1 MNIVGG
7 GGTGTAGGLSGL
19 ISRFEQ
25 AGLGH
30 IAQSWVGNGPKQP
43 ISPEQLHS
51 VFGENQVQNMA
62 GQAGMAPG
70 DFLSQLSQHLP
81 SVVDGMTPNGQVP
94 DEVRS
99 PSEIA
104 DDRCSDSKANAR
116 RNASTE
122 ILFSEGAPCR

>member
-1 MNIVGG
+1 MGLLDQVLGQVLSSQQPGAGTSPSGIAGVLMNIVGG

-25 AGLGH
+25 TGLGH
-30 IAQSWVGNGPKQP
+30 VAQSWVGNGPKQP

-94 DEVRS
+94 DEGTISV
-99 PSEIA
+99 
-104 DDRCSDSKANAR
+104 
-116 RNASTE
+116 
-122 ILFSEGAPCR
+122 